1 MAGIEPRGRESDE
14 GTGLRRDEHGS
25 GAPRTAGEKGRGQD
39 EAQGRWQVQAGEWQA
54 ACPQPPAMR
63 RAHLDQVEVLFG
75 RVVEGVEVED
85 ARLLLF
91 GWLGHRRLRALLL
104 VVGEGDG
111 VAGRGARLGRLAG
124 CPSRRFCSRRLCD
137 LLLLLLVVVLVLWNE
152 DPDRLTLGR
161 LRLAVS
167 RAACAIVLVIAVTD
181 FYCCRWRRPL
191 PIAVPF
197 VHGLDL
203 RKWIT
208 QLAPSG
214 PGVVLFVLYVVLHLL
229 LVRRGDG
236 HLRRLRP
243 LLLRMVLAARLVV
256 VVVLLRVRVGLGR

>member
-63 RAHLDQVEVLFG
+63 RAHLDQVEVLLG
-75 RVVEGVEVED
+75 RVVQGVEVED

-137 LLLLLLVVVLVLWNE
+137 LLLLLLVVVL
-152 DPDRLTLGR
+152 
-161 LRLAVS
+161 
-167 RAACAIVLVIAVTD
+167 
-181 FYCCRWRRPL
+181 
-191 PIAVPF
+191 
-197 VHGLDL
+197 
-203 RKWIT
+203 
-208 QLAPSG
+208 
-214 PGVVLFVLYVVLHLL
+214 HLL
-229 LVRRGDG
+229 LVGRGDG